1 VAATN
6 ARDFANRARA
16 ESFGARAEQY
26 DSARPGYPDALM
38 DDLLA
43 LAPRDALDVGC
54 GTGKASVPLAQRGV
68 QVLGVEIDARMA
80 AVARRNGIAV
90 EIASFEGWPDNGRR
104 FDLLLSA
111 QAWHW
116 VDPVRGA
123 AKAARLLRENG
134 SVALFW
140 NVGDFE
146 ASIRERMHD
155 LYRSIAPSGLGL
167 LGAGAPVSHTVD
179 RYRVPLRASGLARQR
194 TATYDWQQTYTGAE
208 WLRLLATHSDHATL
222 PEEVRTR
229 LRSRIG
235 TLIEELGG
243 TITIEY
249 ATQLLLASREPA

>member
-1 VAATN
+1 MSATN
-6 ARDFANRARA
+6 ARNFANRERA
-16 ESFGARAEQY
+16 ESFGARAEEY
-26 DSARPGYPDALM
+26 DSVRPGYPGALI

-43 LAPRDALDVGC
+43 LGPRDALDIGC
-54 GTGKASVPLAQRGV
+54 GTGKAAVLLARRGV
-68 QVLGVEIDARMA
+68 QVLGVEIDPRMA

-90 EIASFEGWPDNGRR
+90 EIASFEAWPDNGRR
-104 FDLLLSA
+104 FDLLFSA

-134 SVALFW
+134 SLALFW

-146 ASIRERMHD
+146 PSIRDRMHD
-155 LYRSIAPSGLGL
+155 VYRATAPSVMGL

-179 RYRVPLRASGLARQR
+179 RYRVPLRAAGLDQQR
-194 TATYDWQQTYTGAE
+194 TATYEWRQTYTGAQ

-222 PEEVRTR
+222 PPDVQTL

-235 TLIEELGG
+235 ALIEELGG
-243 TITIEY
+243 AVTIEY
-249 ATQLLLASREPA
+249 ATQLLLASRERT